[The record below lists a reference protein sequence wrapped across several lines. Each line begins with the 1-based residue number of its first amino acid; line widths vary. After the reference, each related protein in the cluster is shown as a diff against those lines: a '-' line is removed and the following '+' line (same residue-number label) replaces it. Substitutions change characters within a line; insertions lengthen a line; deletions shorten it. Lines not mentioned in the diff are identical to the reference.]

1 MWLSF
6 VLFIVALGMLS
17 ARGSALLQT
26 LTDEELMKRYQKG
39 QSAAFE
45 LLYQRH
51 RKPIFSF
58 ILRYVRER
66 DKAEELMQ
74 EVFFKLV
81 QQRNNYKTQAKF
93 TTWLYTIARNLCIDT
108 YRKSKHRQTVS
119 LQQNVGGEEDGAS
132 LEQLLEDLNPGR
144 DGEQRVFDRQLQRV
158 IEEGVQ
164 LLPDEQKQAFLLRQV
179 SHLKFKEIAEIADTS
194 ENTIKSR
201 MRYALEFLRR
211 HLEAAGFSLTD
222 LEQN

>member
-6 VLFIVALGMLS
+6 VLFIVALGMIS

-51 RKPIFSF
+51 RKPIFGF